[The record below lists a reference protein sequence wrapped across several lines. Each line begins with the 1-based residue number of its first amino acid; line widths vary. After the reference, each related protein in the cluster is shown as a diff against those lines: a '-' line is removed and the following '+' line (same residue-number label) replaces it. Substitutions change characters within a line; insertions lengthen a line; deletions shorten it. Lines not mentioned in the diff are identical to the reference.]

1 LFNKIDKTPI
11 LCDSENMEIMSA
23 TEVKQGFGA
32 ALDAA
37 QREPVFIRKQDRDVA
52 VLMSVQ
58 EYNKLRGLRW
68 AAFNRTCAEIAA
80 EAKERGMTEEILA
93 ELLADVS

>member
-1 LFNKIDKTPI
+1 MDKTHD
-11 LCDSENMEIMSA
+11 LCDSHKMEIISA
-23 TEVKQGFGA
+23 TEFKQGFGA
-32 ALDAA
+32 ALDTA

-58 EYNKLRGLRW
+58 EYRKLRGLRW
-68 AAFNRTCAEIAA
+68 AAFDRTCAEIAA
-80 EAKERGMTEEILA
+80 EAKERGMTEDILA